1 MENKKTTEFEV
12 SRQTNK
18 ALTWVLVA
26 YLLVE
31 ALVETGNYIGLAR
44 VSSGPLVYG
53 ISRITQSRV
62 GEVLLSL
69 CSTGL
74 LLSLWEVFRRSL
86 MKAKSLLWYV
96 VIAIMALV
104 ACDFLVL
111 LIPDGSGNMMEQ
123 VQRHASRFDTF
134 SDSFRAVSGVV
145 QSILGVLLSIALIV
159 GYRGRLRAYGWVSIV
174 CPLAWGAAMAVSF
187 SYMVEH
193 AATWVGSGLSVL
205 TVCLRYVLGVLPY
218 VFLRR
223 TMVYKHVHEAE
234 GDDLNQYK

>member
-1 MENKKTTEFEV
+1 MASNKTTEFEV
-12 SRQTNK
+12 SQRVSK

-104 ACDFLVL
+104 ACDFLVS
-111 LIPDGSGNMMEQ
+111 LIPDGSGSMMEQ
-123 VQRHASRFDTF
+123 LQHASRFDTF

-145 QSILGVLLSIALIV
+145 QSILGVLLSIVLIV

-174 CPLAWGAAMAVSF
+174 CPLAWGVAMAASF
-187 SYMVEH
+187 SYMVDH
-193 AATWVGSGLSVL
+193 ATTWVGSGLSVL

-223 TMVYKHVHEAE
+223 TMVYKHVHEAQ